1 MKRLAQVQV
10 ETLQFVGN
18 ATERHD
24 QAIEQ
29 HDRAIERHDRAV
41 EQHDREMSELRQA
54 QIATAQSLAR
64 LSDAQLTTQAG
75 LDALIATVDRF
86 IRGGANG
93 HQ

>member
-1 MKRLAQVQV
+1 MANQELEELMKRLAQVQV

-24 QAIEQ
+24 RAIEQ
-29 HDRAIERHDRAV
+29 HDR
-41 EQHDREMSELRQA
+41 EMIELRQA
-54 QIATAQSLAR
+54 QIATEQSLAR

-75 LDALIATVDRF
+75 LDSLIATVDRF

-93 HQ
+93 QH